1 MPVNRRIIFML
12 LFLISGKTF
21 AQRPPTGIWFTVQ
34 LPVQVN
40 NKWQI
45 PADFNYRTLGNSTA
59 ALQQLHRIG
68 LRYNFT
74 KNWSAAVGA
83 ALSYTRTSFTKQNKE
98 FAKEFRY
105 WQEINY
111 KTALT
116 NKLQTQVRIRTEE
129 RSFSATSTKAAFH
142 AFRYRIKP
150 QLLQK
155 FSEKWGLLI
164 ADEYMQQYAHNI
176 WSFDQNRFIVNGIYY
191 LNKSTQFHTGYM
203 WLRWPAHSSQHILTI
218 SFLKT
223 ISLHAKQ

>member
-1 MPVNRRIIFML
+1 MAAV
-12 LFLISGKTF
+12 LISFKAL
-21 AQRPPTGIWFTVQ
+21 AQRPSTGIWANVQ
-34 LPVQVN
+34 LPLQLN

-45 PADFNYRTLGNSTA
+45 PADFNYRTLGNSVTV
-59 ALQQLHRIG
+59 LQHLHRIG

-83 ALSYTRTSFTKQNKE
+83 AIAYTRTNFSKQNNE

-105 WQEINY
+105 WQEVNY

-129 RSFSATSTKAAFH
+129 RSFSATSTKASFH

-155 FSEKWGLLI
+155 FSKKWGLLA
-164 ADEYMQQYAHNI
+164 ADEYMQQHTNNK
-176 WSFDQNRFIVNGIYY
+176 WSFDQNRFILNGIYY
-191 LNKSTQFHTGYM
+191 FNKTSQLQAGYM
-203 WLRWPAHSSQHILTI
+203 WLRWPAHSSQHILTL

>member
-1 MPVNRRIIFML
+1 MAANRSIFFL
-12 LFLISGKTF
+12 ASLLISVKAF
-21 AQRPPTGIWFTVQ
+21 SQRPTTGIWFNVQ
-34 LPVQVN
+34 LPLQLN

-59 ALQQLHRIG
+59 PLQHLDRIG

-74 KNWSAAVGA
+74 KNWSAAFGA
-83 ALSYTRTSFTKQNKE
+83 AVSFTRTTFSKENKE

-111 KTALT
+111 KIALT
-116 NKLQTQVRIRTEE
+116 NKLQAQVRIRTEE
-129 RSFSATSTKAAFH
+129 RSFSATSTKAGFH

-150 QLLQK
+150 QLVEK

-164 ADEYMQQYAHNI
+164 ADEYMQQHANNM
-176 WSFDQNRFIVNGIYY
+176 WSFDQNRFIVNGVYY
-191 LNKSTQFHTGYM
+191 FNKPTQFQAGYM
-203 WLRWPAHSSQHILTI
+203 WLRWPAHSSQHIFIL

>member
-1 MPVNRRIIFML
+1 MASL
-12 LFLISGKTF
+12 LISFKAF
-21 AQRPPTGIWFTVQ
+21 SQRPPTGIWFNVQ
-34 LPVQVN
+34 LPLQLN

-45 PADFNYRTLGNSTA
+45 PTDFNYRTLGNSTA
-59 ALQQLHRIG
+59 PLQQLHRIG

-74 KNWSAAVGA
+74 KNWNATVGA
-83 ALSYTRTSFTKQNKE
+83 ALSYTRTTFTKQNKE

-111 KTALT
+111 KKALT

-129 RSFSATSTKAAFH
+129 RFFSTTSSKAAFH
-142 AFRYRIKP
+142 AFRYRIKT

-155 FSEKWGLLI
+155 FSEKWGLLA
-164 ADEYMQQYAHNI
+164 ADEYMQQHTNNT
-176 WSFDQNRFIVNGIYY
+176 WSFDQNRFIVNGVYY
-191 LNKSTQFHTGYM
+191 FNKPTQFQAGYM
-203 WLRWPAHSSQHILTI
+203 WLRWPAHSSQHILTL

>member
-1 MPVNRRIIFML
+1 MVSV
-12 LFLISGKTF
+12 LISFKAF
-21 AQRPPTGIWFTVQ
+21 AQRPSTGIWLNVQ
-34 LPVQVN
+34 LPLHIN
-40 NKWQI
+40 NRWQM
-45 PADFNYRTLGNSTA
+45 PTDFNYRTLGTTPT

-74 KNWSAAVGA
+74 KNWSVAVGA
-83 ALSYTRTSFTKQNKE
+83 AAAHTRTTFSKQNNE

-105 WQEINY
+105 WQEVNY

-116 NKLQTQVRIRTEE
+116 NTLQTQIRIRTEQ
-129 RSFSATSTKAAFH
+129 RFFSATSTKAAFH

-150 QLLQK
+150 QLVQK

-164 ADEYMQQYAHNI
+164 ADEYMQQHANNK
-176 WSFDQNRFIVNGIYY
+176 WSFDQNRLIVNGLYY
-191 LNKSTQFHTGYM
+191 FNKTAQLQAGYM
-203 WLRWPAHSSQHILTI
+203 WLRWPAHSSQHILTL

>member
-1 MPVNRRIIFML
+1 MAANRSVIFMASL
-12 LFLISGKTF
+12 VISVNAF
-21 AQRPPTGIWFTVQ
+21 SQRPSTGIWFNVQ
-34 LPVQVN
+34 LPLQLN

-45 PADFNYRTLGNSTA
+45 PNDFNYRTLGSSVT
-59 ALQQLHRIG
+59 ALQHLHRIG

-74 KNWSAAVGA
+74 KNWSATAGIG
-83 ALSYTRTSFTKQNKE
+83 LSYTRTTFSKQNTE

-116 NKLQTQVRIRTEE
+116 NKLQAQVRIRTEE

-155 FSEKWGLLI
+155 FSEKWGLLV
-164 ADEYMQQYAHNI
+164 ADEYMQQHANNK
-176 WSFDQNRFIVNGIYY
+176 WSFDQNRFIVSGIYY
-191 LNKSTQFHTGYM
+191 FNKPTQFQAGYM
-203 WLRWPAHSSQHILTI
+203 WLRWPAHSSQHILTL